1 MNLRVPERY
10 SAPAVTLHWA
20 IAALITLNLLLGLSF
35 DYLPQGSSRPFIE
48 THKSIGI
55 LVVGLAILR
64 LLWRL
69 VRKPPPLAVHTQWE
83 KKAAHIAHWVLY
95 GLIFLVPL
103 SGWAHDSAWKLADT
117 HPLKLFFVIP
127 WFRFGFIE
135 GLDPT
140 TKEQWHSALGQ
151 LHTSLAYVL
160 IAMFALHVAGAL
172 KHQFIDREPELQ
184 RMWPQRRT
192 NTQ

>member
-10 SAPAVTLHWA
+10 SAPAITLHWA
-20 IAALITLNLLLGLSF
+20 IAALITLNLVLGLSF

-69 VRKPPPLAVHTQWE
+69 VRKPPPLAVQTQWE

-103 SGWAHDSAWKLADT
+103 SGWAHDSA
-117 HPLKLFFVIP
+117 

-160 IAMFALHVAGAL
+160 IAMFAVHVAGAL